1 MKSCIRP
8 LRRVLRS
15 RQPTCALLGLGA
27 QGFRVSAISPHHT
40 ARFLSTSHTSALG
53 LRSQALPQIHAFRK
67 RSVQPQQQRLRG
79 LIPLSHSRN
88 CSIAASSPTMSAS
101 APVSA
106 QQDYR
111 LPTDVKP
118 THYDLTVWT
127 DIDSSKFEGVVHID
141 LHVNKE
147 TSKIV
152 LNTATLDLGDV
163 SLKSDALEN
172 VQVASSREFDNVNER
187 GIFSFEKALPANAKA
202 RLSVSFKGELT
213 GDMLGY
219 YRSTGG
225 KEGELKYTLTQFEPT
240 AARRAFPCW
249 DEPLLKATFA
259 VTLVSRVN
267 TVNLS
272 NMPAISEEVYKP
284 EGTDQ
289 EPWITQKLSS
299 LPDPGQWKITRFETT
314 PPVSTY
320 LVAYANGPFEY
331 LESSYKSPLSGK
343 VRPLRIYATADVISQ
358 AQFALDIKRM
368 VLPLYEEVFDIEY
381 PLPKLDTLVVNDF
394 DSGAME
400 NWGLI
405 TGRTQVFLLDPE
417 SADTK
422 HKKYVAETQSHEVAH
437 MWFGNITTMEWWD
450 NLYLNEVSLC
460 SGTLTICRVFPE
472 WKLDSEFLRANFN
485 RARALDAKLSSH
497 PIEVECPDANMINQI
512 FDHLSYAKA
521 ASVLRMLAS
530 YVGEERF
537 LKGVSIYLKKHM
549 YKNSVTKDLWE
560 GIEAA
565 TGLDVPKMMDNWV
578 KKMGYP
584 VITVTEQEGGI
595 SVRQDRFL
603 ETGPADPKDNE
614 TIWTLPLNLLTVDS
628 SGKATLR
635 KDLLLEEREKF
646 IPLDT
651 NKPFKLNADT
661 TGFYAVQYSADRL
674 AKLGQQA
681 ATTDSPFSLS
691 DRIGLVSDAF
701 ALSKASYTSV
711 SSALELISALHD
723 EKEYLVWDAIATNL
737 SAIASTW
744 WENPHVVE
752 LLNAFRREL
761 FVPIVK
767 RLGFEYK
774 RSDPYDDVQLRTT
787 AVEQAAEAGDP
798 WVIGELKSRFDDF
811 LKTGDDSKIPGDL
824 TNVTFRIAVQEGG
837 QPEWE
842 AVKRIAVKAK
852 SPSQGISAMRAMGA
866 SKDLNLAEDTFKFV
880 MTEARD
886 QDTFYYAGGLMRNFV
901 TRRFLANK
909 FKETF
914 SAFEKRYAGNFGLI
928 RWIETSFGGLSSDVD
943 YEETAAFFKDKDTS
957 KFDMALKQT
966 LDTIRSRAAWVKRST
981 NELTQWLEKRG
992 SSKL

>member
-1 MKSCIRP
+1 
-8 LRRVLRS
+8 
-15 RQPTCALLGLGA
+15 
-27 QGFRVSAISPHHT
+27 
-40 ARFLSTSHTSALG
+40 
-53 LRSQALPQIHAFRK
+53 
-67 RSVQPQQQRLRG
+67 
-79 LIPLSHSRN
+79 
-88 CSIAASSPTMSAS
+88 MSAS

-127 DIDSSKFEGVVHID
+127 DLENSKFEGIVHID
-141 LHVNKE
+141 LHVDKE
-147 TSKIV
+147 TSRVV
-152 LNTATLDLGDV
+152 LNTANLDLGDV
-163 SLKSDALEN
+163 SLQSAALEG
-172 VQVASSREFDNVNER
+172 VQTASAREFDTANER
-187 GIFSFEKALPANAKA
+187 GIFSFAKALPADSKA
-202 RLSVSFKGELT
+202 RLSVTFKGELT

-225 KEGELKYTLTQFEPT
+225 KDGELKYTLTQFEPT

-267 TVNLS
+267 SVNLS
-272 NMPAISEEVYKP
+272 NMPAVSEEVYKP
-284 EGTDQ
+284 ESAAKDS
-289 EPWITQKLSS
+289 WIGKKLST
-299 LPDPGQWKITRFETT
+299 LPNPGQWKITRFETT

-381 PLPKLDTLVVNDF
+381 PLPKLDTLVVSDMI
-394 DSGAME
+394 GRAME

-405 TGRTQVFLLDPE
+405 TGRTQAFLLDPN
-417 SADTK
+417 SADI
-422 HKKYVAETQSHEVAH
+422 KYKQNVAATQSHEVAH

-450 NLYLNEVSLC
+450 NLYLNE
-460 SGTLTICRVFPE
+460 GFATLMGEKIILGERHRVFPE
-472 WKLDSEFLRANFN
+472 WKLDSEFLGSHFF

-530 YVGEERF
+530 YVGEDRF

-549 YKNSVTKDLWE
+549 YKNSVTRDLWE
-560 GIEAA
+560 GIQAA
-565 TGLDVPKMMDNWV
+565 TGLDIPKMMDNWV

-584 VITVTEQEGGI
+584 VITVTEKQGGI
-595 SVRQDRFL
+595 HVRQDRFL

-614 TIWTLPLNLLTVDS
+614 TIWTNPLNILTVDAD
-628 SGKATLR
+628 GKTTIN
-635 KDLLLEEREKF
+635 KDILLDEREKF

-651 NKPFKLNADT
+651 SKPYKLNADT
-661 TGFYAVQYSADRL
+661 TAFYAVRYPPERL
-674 AKLGQQA
+674 TKLGEQA
-681 ATTDSPFSLS
+681 AAPDSPFSLS
-691 DRIGLVSDAF
+691 DRIGLVLDAL
-701 ALSKASYTSV
+701 ALSKAGYTTV
-711 SSALELISALHD
+711 SSALELISTLRN
-723 EKEYLVWDAIATNL
+723 EKEYLVWDAIASNL
-737 SAIASTW
+737 AAIVSTW
-744 WENPHVVE
+744 WENAEVVDR
-752 LLNAFRREL
+752 LNAFRREL

-767 RLGFEYK
+767 RLGFAYK
-774 RSDPYDDVQLRTT
+774 ESDPYDDVQLRTT
-787 AVEQAAEAGDP
+787 AIEQAAEAGDP
-798 WVIGELKSRFDDF
+798 WVIGELQKRFDHF
-811 LKTGDDSKIPGDL
+811 LKTGDDSQIPGDL
-824 TNVTFRIAVQEGG
+824 INITFRIGVQEGG

-842 AVKRIAVKAK
+842 AVKRIAAKAK
-852 SPSQGISAMRAMGA
+852 TPSQGLAAMRSMGA
-866 SKDLNLAEDTFKFV
+866 SKDLNIAEDTFKFI

-909 FKETF
+909 FKENF
-914 SAFEKRYAGNFGLI
+914 AAFEKRYAGNFGLI
-928 RWIETSFGGLSSDVD
+928 RWTEISFGGLSSDKD

-957 KFDMALKQT
+957 KFDMALNQT
-966 LDTIRSRAAWVKRST
+966 LDTIKSRAAWVKRST
-981 NELTQWLEKRG
+981 NELTEWLEKRG
-992 SSKL
+992 SSRL

>member
-1 MKSCIRP
+1 
-8 LRRVLRS
+8 
-15 RQPTCALLGLGA
+15 
-27 QGFRVSAISPHHT
+27 
-40 ARFLSTSHTSALG
+40 
-53 LRSQALPQIHAFRK
+53 
-67 RSVQPQQQRLRG
+67 
-79 LIPLSHSRN
+79 
-88 CSIAASSPTMSAS
+88 MSAS
-101 APVSA
+101 ASPSA

-127 DIDSSKFEGVVHID
+127 DLDNNTFEGIVHID
-141 LHVNKE
+141 LQVNKE
-147 TSKIV
+147 TSSIV
-152 LNTATLDLGDV
+152 LNTAKLDLGEVTLRSESLEDV
-163 SLKSDALEN
+163 
-172 VQVASSREFDNVNER
+172 QTASSRDFDAENER
-187 GIFSFEKALPANAKA
+187 GIFSFTKPLPANAKA
-202 RLSVSFKGELT
+202 RLSVSYKGELT

-225 KEGELKYTLTQFEPT
+225 KDGELKYTLTQFEPT

-249 DEPLLKATFA
+249 DEPLLKATFS
-259 VTLVSRVN
+259 VTLVSRAN
-267 TVNLS
+267 QVNLS

-284 EGTDQ
+284 GSADN

-299 LPDPGQWKITRFETT
+299 LPDPEQWKVTRFETT

-320 LVAYANGPFEY
+320 LVAYAVGPFEY

-381 PLPKLDTLVVNDF
+381 PLPKLDTLVASDF

-405 TGRTQVFLLDPE
+405 TGRTQAFLLDPKT
-417 SADTK
+417 ADTK
-422 HKKYVAETQSHEVAH
+422 YKQNVAATQSHEVAH

-450 NLYLNEVSLC
+450 NLYLNE
-460 SGTLTICRVFPE
+460 GFATLMGEKIILDKVFPE
-472 WKLDSEFLRANFN
+472 WKLDAEFLGGSFF

-530 YVGEERF
+530 YVGEDRF

-560 GIEAA
+560 GIQTA
-565 TGLDVPKMMDNWV
+565 TGLDIPKMMDNWV
-578 KKMGYP
+578 KQMGYP
-584 VITVTEQEGGI
+584 VITVTEKEGGI
-595 SVRQDRFL
+595 LVRQDRFL

-614 TIWTLPLNLLTVDS
+614 TIWTVPLNLLTVDA
-628 SGKATLR
+628 SGKPILN
-635 KDLLLEEREKF
+635 KDILLDEREKF

-651 NKPFKLNADT
+651 SKPFKLNADT
-661 TGFYAVQYSADRL
+661 TGFYAVQYSPDRL

-681 ATTDSPFSLS
+681 AAPDSPFSLQ
-691 DRIGLVSDAF
+691 DRIGLVCDAL
-701 ALSKASYTSV
+701 ALSKAGYTSV
-711 SSALELISALHD
+711 SSALELTSALHN
-723 EKEYLVWDAIATNL
+723 EKECTDLVWDAIATNL
-737 SAIASTW
+737 TAIVSTW
-744 WENPHVVE
+744 WENEHVVD
-752 LLNAFRREL
+752 LLNVLRGEL

-767 RLGFEYK
+767 QLGFEYK
-774 RSDPYDDVQLRTT
+774 ADDAHDVVQLRTT
-787 AVEQAAEAGDP
+787 AIEQAASAGDP
-798 WVIGELKSRFDDF
+798 WVVEELKKRFDYF
-811 LKTGDDSKIPGDL
+811 VKTGDDSQIPGDL
-824 TNVTFRIAVQEGG
+824 TNIIFRIGVQEGG

-842 AVKRIAVKAK
+842 AVKRIAAKAK
-852 SPSQGISAMRAMGA
+852 TPSQGLAAMRAMGR
-866 SKDLNLAEDTFKFV
+866 SKDLNLAEDTFKFI

-886 QDTFYYAGGLMRNFV
+886 QDTFYYAGGLMNNPV

-909 FKETF
+909 FKENF
-914 SAFEKRYAGNFGLI
+914 AAFEKRYAGNFGLI
-928 RWIETSFGGLSSDVD
+928 RWTELSFGGLSSDKD

-966 LDTIRSRAAWVKRST
+966 LDTIKSRAAWVKRST
-981 NELTQWLEKRG
+981 AELTQWLEKHG

>member
-1 MKSCIRP
+1 
-8 LRRVLRS
+8 
-15 RQPTCALLGLGA
+15 
-27 QGFRVSAISPHHT
+27 
-40 ARFLSTSHTSALG
+40 
-53 LRSQALPQIHAFRK
+53 
-67 RSVQPQQQRLRG
+67 
-79 LIPLSHSRN
+79 
-88 CSIAASSPTMSAS
+88 MSAS
-101 APVSA
+101 APASA

-127 DIDSSKFEGVVHID
+127 DLENNKFEGIVHID
-141 LHVNKE
+141 IHATKE
-147 TSKIV
+147 TAKIV
-152 LNTATLDLGDV
+152 LNTANLELGDV
-163 SLKSDALEN
+163 SLKSEALQD
-172 VQVASSREFDNVNER
+172 VQTASEREFDTANER
-187 GIFSFEKALPANAKA
+187 GVFSFAKPLPQNAKG
-202 RLSVSFKGELT
+202 RLSVTFKGELT

-219 YRSTGG
+219 YRSSGG
-225 KEGELKYTLTQFEPT
+225 KDGELKYTLTQFEPT

-267 TVNLS
+267 SVNLS
-272 NMPAISEEVYKP
+272 NMPAVSEEVYKP
-284 EGTDQ
+284 NGADQ

-343 VRPLRIYATADVISQ
+343 VRPLRIYATGDVVEQ

-381 PLPKLDTLVVNDF
+381 PLPKLDTLVANDF

-405 TGRTQVFLLDPE
+405 TGRTQAFLLDPK

-422 HKKYVAETQSHEVAH
+422 YKQNVAATQSHEVAH

-450 NLYLNEVSLC
+450 NLYLNE
-460 SGTLTICRVFPE
+460 GTLYQCRKVSNGSSRVFPE
-472 WKLDSEFLRANFN
+472 WKLDSEFLGSHFYP
-485 RARALDAKLSSH
+485 ARALDAKLSSH

-521 ASVLRMLAS
+521 GSVLRMLAS

-560 GIEAA
+560 GIQAA
-565 TGLDVPKMMDNWV
+565 TDLDIPKMMDNWV

-584 VITVTEQEGGI
+584 VITVTEKEGGI
-595 SVRQDRFL
+595 HVRQDRFL

-614 TIWTLPLNLLTVDS
+614 TIWTVPLNLLTVGND
-628 SGKATLR
+628 GKPVLN
-635 KDLLLEEREKF
+635 KEVLLDEREKF

-651 NKPFKLNADT
+651 SKPFKLNADT

-681 ATTDSPFSLS
+681 AAPDSPFSLS
-691 DRIGLVSDAF
+691 DRIGLVSDAL
-701 ALSKASYTSV
+701 ALSKAGYTSV
-711 SSALELISALHD
+711 SSALELISALRG
-723 EKEYLVWDAIATNL
+723 EKEYLVWDAIASNL
-737 SAIASTW
+737 SAIVSTW
-744 WENPHVVE
+744 WENEHVVE
-752 LLNAFRREL
+752 LLNALRREL

-774 RSDPYDDVQLRTT
+774 ASDPHDEVQLRTL
-787 AVEQAAEAGDP
+787 AIEQAASAEDS
-798 WVIGELKSRFDDF
+798 WYVVMGELKARFDKF
-811 LKTGDDSKIPGDL
+811 LKSGDDSTIPSDL
-824 TNVTFRIAVQEGG
+824 TNITFRIAVQEGG
-837 QPEWE
+837 QAEWE
-842 AVKRIAVKAK
+842 AVKSIAAKAK
-852 SPSQGISAMRAMGA
+852 NPAQGLAAMRAMGA
-866 SKDLNLAEDTFKFV
+866 SKDLNLAENTFSFI
-880 MTEARD
+880 MNEARD
-886 QDTFYYAGGLMRNFV
+886 QDTFYYAGGLMRNPV

-909 FKETF
+909 FKENF
-914 SAFEKRYAGNFGLI
+914 AAFQKRYAGNFGLI
-928 RWIETSFGGLSSDVD
+928 RWTEISFGGLSSDKD

-981 NELTQWLEKRG
+981 DELTQWLEKRPNV
-992 SSKL
+992 KL